1 MHAGCGGP
9 RGIRSTGKGLDLPS
23 LMEVSEAGVPN
34 GRARSEPQPGTHPVV
49 AGLRLDTS
57 HHGTD
62 TGPNRGE
69 DGPRWRVLDGI
80 PAWAHWTVRHPPGL

>member
-1 MHAGCGGP
+1 MHPGCGGP
-9 RGIRSTGKGLDLPS
+9 RGICSTGEGLDLPS
-23 LMEVSEAGVPN
+23 LMEVSESRCPQ
-34 GRARSEPQPGTHPVV
+34 RAREVGTAARDPPVV

-69 DGPRWRVLDGI
+69 DGPRWRILDGI